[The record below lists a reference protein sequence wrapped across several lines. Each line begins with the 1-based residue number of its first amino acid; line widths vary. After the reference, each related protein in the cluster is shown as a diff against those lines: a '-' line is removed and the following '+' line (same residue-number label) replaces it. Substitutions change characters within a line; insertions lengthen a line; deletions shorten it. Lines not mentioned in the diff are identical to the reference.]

1 MIQYIIYSKLSS
13 SRFEESITEE
23 IYNELNKS
31 KQILSEVFAKEKIYN
46 IILMNYYEFE
56 NELFEITLADE
67 LFQSDYSDFSDYL
80 SKIEQRVLNL
90 LSSIT
95 LYLDSFKDDLK
106 EVPKYSLD
114 LYNEYKNIVEY
125 YEKERDVDA
134 TIKIMKLLRNHIQ
147 HNGLLVT
154 NFSLNGVNLSDEI
167 REQTLLFEIDKNTIK
182 ARGFKIDDFGD
193 MNEKIDLK
201 KTIRIY
207 IDFISQIHQKF
218 RELTNE
224 KTQNSRNEFE
234 SILQKYS
241 EHQYL
246 RIAQKIDGEIKNEI
260 QILLNWDDIRLE
272 LIKKNRVPKAFK
284 RHSINTK

>member
-1 MIQYIIYSKLSS
+1 MSEYIIYSKLLN
-13 SRFEESITEE
+13 SRFKESITEE

-31 KQILSEVFAKEKIYN
+31 KQILNEVFAKEKIYN

-56 NELFEITLADE
+56 NELFKITLYDE
-67 LFQSDYSDFSDYL
+67 IFQSYYSNFSDYL

-106 EVPKYSLD
+106 EVQKYSLD
-114 LYNEYKNIVEY
+114 LNSEYKNIVEY
-125 YEKERDVDA
+125 YEKERDIDT
-134 TIKIMKLLRNHIQ
+134 TIKLMKLLRNHIQ

-182 ARGFKIDDFGD
+182 ARGFKIDDFND

-201 KTIRIY
+201 KTIRSY
-207 IDFISQIHQKF
+207 MDFISQVHQKF
-218 RELTNE
+218 RELTSE
-224 KTQNSRNEFE
+224 KTTNSRNEFE

-241 EHQYL
+241 EHKYL
-246 RIAQKIDGEIKNEI
+246 WIAQKNDDELKNEI
-260 QILLNWDDIRLE
+260 PILLNWDDIRLE
-272 LIKKNRVPKAFK
+272 LIKKNRVPKVFK